1 MNPFPFPEL
10 SVYLVEYLKLCADG
24 KFDELRQRLS
34 QLSKCVNWLDPSF
47 KMQPAPKDDD
57 DSDSD
62 SNSGSDDDMD
72 VSDDDDDDDE
82 APALVD
88 SNQRSQR
95 NRPQTDEDGW
105 TTIPSRRRQQ

>member
-62 SNSGSDDDMD
+62 SDSGSDDDMD
-72 VSDDDDDDDE
+72 VSDDDDDDE